1 MKIKHCLP
9 AFGMVLI
16 SYCTY
21 AQAPAANSKPKDTTI
36 QPGTRQLKDVTV
48 TARKPFVETRLDRTI
63 VNVDALISNAGTTA
77 LDVLE
82 KSPGVMVDQ
91 DGNISL
97 LGKSGVTI
105 YIDDKPAYLS
115 GNDLAAYLRSL
126 PSGSLEAIELMPVP
140 PARYDAAGNAGV
152 INIRTKKLKRRGFN
166 GNIST
171 AYHQGVYPRSFNSLN
186 LNVRNNAF
194 NYFLS
199 AGYNYSRNFSDLL
212 IERSYTNDDGSP
224 RSGFS
229 QYSFIRRQDRS
240 PSVKIGMDYYM
251 DKFTTIGIVLNGISR
266 RGKGLVNNNSFL
278 YNPAHQL
285 DSLVT
290 ADNQDK
296 RALDRGAVNL
306 NYRHQYGSTG
316 RELAVDLDY
325 IRNSSE
331 ATQLFKN
338 ASYYADSSLKTR
350 DDLRGRIPSGIN
362 IYSAK
367 ADYTYPLSAAVR
379 FETGLKTSYIATDNR
394 ADYEVTIDG
403 ITTPDY
409 DKTNHFIYHENI
421 NAAYLSFRNE
431 MGKLSL
437 QAGLRVENTVMRGE
451 QLGNAVK
458 EDSAFKRNYTNL
470 FPTFYLSYKTDS
482 VATNQFVLSYSKR
495 IERPGFNDLN
505 PFISP
510 LDKFMYYVGNPFI
523 QPVISHSLDLS
534 WIYLNMITGKINYS
548 HYKGEIGE
556 TIEVRGDRFYSRPA
570 NVGKSDY
577 LSFSANADLQPF
589 KWFFIHWFGIAEYCR
604 FKADLYGNALDVDGV
619 NYVTNI
625 TLQAKLSKGW
635 NAEVTG
641 MYRSDITTQ
650 QFVLGDYWTMGCALE
665 KKILSDKGS
674 LKLMVNDLFYTRL
687 NYGDINFLTNARG
700 NYRNKGD
707 TRVAGLTFTYNFGK
721 SYEKRDRSIGGADAE
736 QQRIR

>member
-1 MKIKHCLP
+1 MKITNCLP
-9 AFGMVLI
+9 AIGMVLI
-16 SYCTY
+16 TYCSY
-21 AQAPAANSKPKDTTI
+21 AQQAPVSANKPKDTTI
-36 QPGTRQLKDVTV
+36 QLKDITI
-48 TARKPFVETRLDRTI
+48 TGRKPLVETRLDRTI
-63 VNVDALISNAGTTA
+63 VNVDALISNAGTSA

-82 KSPGVMVDQ
+82 KSPGVLVDQ

-105 YIDDKPAYLS
+105 FIDDKPTYLS

-152 INIRTKKLKRRGFN
+152 INIRTKKLKRKGFN
-166 GNIST
+166 GNLST
-171 AYHQGVYPRSFNSLN
+171 AYNQGIYPRTYNNLN
-186 LNVRNNAF
+186 LNIRNDAF
-194 NYFLS
+194 NYFLT
-199 AGYNYSRNFSDLL
+199 AGYNYTGNFSDLL
-212 IERSYTNDDGSP
+212 IERSYFNDDHSL

-229 QYSFIRRQDRS
+229 QYSFIRRQEKA
-240 PSVKIGMDYYM
+240 PSLKMGMDYYM
-251 DKFTTIGIVLNGISR
+251 DKYTTIGIVLQGITR
-266 RGKGLVNNNSFL
+266 RAKIQVDNNSFL
-278 YNPAHQL
+278 YNPSHKL

-290 ADNQDK
+290 ADNEDR
-296 RALDRGAVNL
+296 RALDRGAVNF
-306 NYRHQYGSTG
+306 NYRHQYGTTG

-338 ASYYADSSLKTR
+338 ASFYADSTLKSR
-350 DDLRGRIPSGIN
+350 DDLHGRIPSAIN

-367 ADYTYPLSAAVR
+367 ADYTYPLSIAAKIEGGV
-379 FETGLKTSYIATDNR
+379 KTSYISTDNK
-394 ADYEVTIDG
+394 AQYEITIDG

-421 NAAYLSFRNE
+421 NAAYLNYRNE
-431 MGKLSL
+431 KGKVSV
-437 QAGLRVENTVMRGE
+437 QAGLRLENTVMKGE

-470 FPTFYLSYKTDS
+470 FPTLYLSYKTDS
-482 VATNQFVLSYSKR
+482 AATHQFVLSYSKR

-534 WIYLNMITGKINYS
+534 WIYRNLLTGKVNYS

-577 LSFSANADLQPF
+577 LSFSMNADPQLA
-589 KWFFIHWFGIAEYCR
+589 KWLFIHWFGIAEYCR
-604 FKADLYGNALDVDGV
+604 FNAELYGNRLRVDGM

-625 TLQAKLSKGW
+625 TIQCKLPKGW
-635 NAEVTG
+635 NAELTG

-650 QFVLGDYWTMGCALE
+650 QFVLGDYWAMGCALE
-665 KKILSDKGS
+665 KKILKTKGS
-674 LKLMVNDLFYTRL
+674 LKLTINDLFYSRL

-707 TRVAGLTFTYNFGK
+707 SRVAGLSFTYSFGK
-721 SYEKRDRSIGGADAE
+721 SYEKRDRRVGGADAE

>member
-1 MKIKHCLP
+1 MKIRSCLP
-9 AFGMVLI
+9 ALGMVLTTYC
-16 SYCTY
+16 SY
-21 AQAPAANSKPKDTTI
+21 AQQAPASGSQPKDTV
-36 QPGTRQLKDVTV
+36 QPVVKQLKDVTV
-48 TARKPFVETRLDRTI
+48 TGRKPLIETRLDRTI
-63 VNVDALISNAGTTA
+63 VNVDALISNAGTSA

-82 KSPGVMVDQ
+82 KSPGVLVDQ

-97 LGKSGVTI
+97 MGKSGVTI
-105 YIDDKPAYLS
+105 FIDDKPTYLS

-126 PSGSLEAIELMPVP
+126 PSGTLEAIELMPIP
-140 PARYDAAGNAGV
+140 PAKYDAAGNAGV

-171 AYHQGVYPRSFNSLN
+171 AYQQGVYPRSFNSLN
-186 LNVRNNAF
+186 LNIRNNNF

-199 AGYNYSRNFSDLL
+199 AGYNYNSNFSDLL

-224 RSGFS
+224 KSGFS
-229 QYSFIRRQDRS
+229 QFSFIRRQDRS
-240 PSVKIGMDYYM
+240 PSLKAGIDYYM
-251 DKFTTIGIVLNGISR
+251 DKYTTIGITLNGISR
-266 RGKGLVNNNSFL
+266 RFRGLVSNNSFL
-278 YNPAHQL
+278 YDPSHKL
-285 DSLVT
+285 DSIVT

-296 RALDRGAVNL
+296 RALDRGGVNL
-306 NYRHQYGSTG
+306 NYRRQYGNTG
-316 RELAVDLDY
+316 RELAIDLDY
-325 IRNSSE
+325 IHNSSE

-338 ASYYADSSLKTR
+338 ASFYADSTPKTR
-350 DDLRGRIPSGIN
+350 DDLHGRIPSGIN
-362 IYSAK
+362 IYGAK
-367 ADYTYPLSAAVR
+367 ADYTHPLTKDLR
-379 FETGLKTSYIATDNR
+379 FETGVKTSYISTDNK
-394 ADYEVTIDG
+394 ADYEVTIG
-403 ITTPDY
+403 NITTPDY

-421 NAAYLSFRNE
+421 NAAYINIRNE
-431 MGKLSL
+431 AGKVSM
-437 QAGLRVENTVMRGE
+437 QAGLRIENTVMKGE

-458 EDSAFKRNYTNL
+458 QDSSFKRNYTNL
-470 FPTFYLSYKTDS
+470 FPTVYLSYKTDS
-482 VATNQFVLSYSKR
+482 SATHQFVLAYSKR

-510 LDKFMYYVGNPFI
+510 LDKFMFYVGNPFI

-534 WIYLNMITGKINYS
+534 WIYRSMITGKVNYS

-577 LSFSANADLQPF
+577 LSFSVNADLQPF
-589 KWFFIHWFGIAEYCR
+589 KWASVHWFGIAEYCR
-604 FKADLYGNALDVDGV
+604 FNADLYGNPLNVDGV

-635 NAEVTG
+635 NAELTG

-650 QFVLGDYWTMGCALE
+650 QFVLGDYWIMGCALE
-665 KKILSDKGS
+665 KKILGGKGS
-674 LKLMVNDLFYTRL
+674 LKLAVNDLFYSRL

-700 NYRNKGD
+700 KYRNKAD

-721 SYEKRDRSIGGADAE
+721 SYEKRSRSAGGADAE

>member
-1 MKIKHCLP
+1 MKIKNCLP

-21 AQAPAANSKPKDTTI
+21 AQTPASNNKPKDTVL
-36 QPGTRQLKDVTV
+36 PGTRQLKDVTV
-48 TARKPFVETRLDRTI
+48 TGRKPLVETRLDRTI
-63 VNVDALISNAGTTA
+63 VNVDALISNGGTSA

-105 YIDDKPAYLS
+105 YIDDKPTYLS

-126 PSGSLEAIELMPVP
+126 PSGSLEAIELMPIP

-152 INIRTKKLKRRGFN
+152 INIRTKKLKRQGFN
-166 GNIST
+166 GNFST
-171 AYHQGVYPRSFNSLN
+171 SYHQGVYPRSFNSLN

-194 NYFLS
+194 NFFLN
-199 AGYNYSRNFSDLL
+199 AGYNRTNSFSDLL
-212 IERSYTNDDGSP
+212 IERSYLNDDGSL

-229 QYSFIRRQDRS
+229 QFSFIRRKDRS
-240 PSVKIGMDYYM
+240 PSLKIGADYYM
-251 DKFTTIGIVLNGISR
+251 DKYTTIGIVLNGVSR
-266 RGKGLVNNNSFL
+266 TGTGLVNNNSFL
-278 YNPAHQL
+278 YNPVHQL

-290 ADNQDK
+290 ADNVDK
-296 RALDRGAVNL
+296 RTFDRGGVNL

-325 IRNSSE
+325 IHNSSE

-338 ASYYADSSLKTR
+338 ASYYPDSSLKSR
-350 DDLRGRIPSGIN
+350 DDLHGRIPSGIN

-367 ADYTYPLSAAVR
+367 ADYTHPLSAGAR
-379 FETGLKTSYIATDNR
+379 FETGLKTSYISTDNK
-394 ADYEVTIDG
+394 ADYQVTINAL
-403 ITTPDY
+403 TTPDY

-431 MGKLSL
+431 VGKISV

-458 EDSAFKRNYTNL
+458 QDSAFKRNYTNL

-482 VATNQFVLSYSKR
+482 AATHQFVLAYSKR

-534 WIYLNMITGKINYS
+534 WIYRNMLTGKINYS
-548 HYKGEIGE
+548 HYRGEIGE
-556 TIEVRGDRFYSRPA
+556 TIEVQGDRFYSRPA

-577 LSFSANADLQPF
+577 LSLSANADLQPF

-604 FKADLYGNALDVDGV
+604 FKADLYGNNLDVDGM

-635 NAEVTG
+635 NAEITG
-641 MYRSDITTQ
+641 MYRSDIITQ
-650 QFVLGDYWTMGCALE
+650 QFVLGDYWTMGFAVE
-665 KKILSDKGS
+665 KKILSNKGS
-674 LKLMVNDLFYTRL
+674 LKFIVNDLFYSRL
-687 NYGDINFLTNARG
+687 NYGNINFLTNARG
-700 NYRNKGD
+700 NYRNKAD
-707 TRVAGLTFTYNFGK
+707 TRVAGLTFIYNFGK
-721 SYEKRDRSIGGADAE
+721 SYEKRDRNVGGADAE

>member
-1 MKIKHCLP
+1 MKIKNCLP

-21 AQAPAANSKPKDTTI
+21 AQVPASNNKPKDTVL
-36 QPGTRQLKDVTV
+36 PGTRQLKDVTV
-48 TARKPFVETRLDRTI
+48 TGRKPLVETRLDRTI
-63 VNVDALISNAGTTA
+63 VNVDALISNAGTSA

-82 KSPGVMVDQ
+82 KSPGVLVDQ

-105 YIDDKPAYLS
+105 YIDDKPTYLS

-126 PSGSLEAIELMPVP
+126 PSGSLETIELMPIP

-152 INIRTKKLKRRGFN
+152 INIRTKKLKRQGFN

-171 AYHQGVYPRSFNSLN
+171 AYQQGVYARSFNSLN

-194 NYFLS
+194 NFFLN
-199 AGYNYSRNFSDLL
+199 AGYNYGRNYSDLL
-212 IERSYTNDDGSP
+212 IERSYLNNDGSL

-229 QYSFIRRQDRS
+229 QFSFIRRQNHS
-240 PSVKIGMDYYM
+240 PSLKIGADYYM
-251 DKFTTIGIVLNGISR
+251 DKYTTIGIVLNGISNR
-266 RGKGLVNNNSFL
+266 NKGLVSNNSFL
-278 YNPAHQL
+278 YNPVHQL

-290 ADNQDK
+290 ADNEDK
-296 RALDRGAVNL
+296 RALDRGGVNL
-306 NYRHQYGSTG
+306 NYRHQYSTTG

-325 IRNSSE
+325 IHNSST

-338 ASYYADSSLKTR
+338 ASYYPDSSLKTR
-350 DDLRGRIPSGIN
+350 DDLHGSIPSGIN

-367 ADYTYPLSAAVR
+367 ADYTHPLSAGAR
-379 FETGLKTSYIATDNR
+379 FETGLKTSYISTDNK
-394 ADYEVTIDG
+394 ADYKVTINAL
-403 ITTPDY
+403 TMPDY

-431 MGKLSL
+431 VGKVSV

-458 EDSAFKRNYTNL
+458 QDSAFKRNYTNL

-482 VATNQFVLSYSKR
+482 VATHQFVLAYSKR

-534 WIYLNMITGKINYS
+534 WIYRNMITAKINYS

-556 TIEVRGDRFYSRPA
+556 TIEVQGDRFYSRPA

-577 LSFSANADLQPF
+577 LSVSGNADLQPL
-589 KWFFIHWFGIAEYCR
+589 KWFAIHWFGIAEYCR
-604 FKADLYGNALDVDGV
+604 FKADLYGNKLDVDGM

-635 NAEVTG
+635 NTEITG
-641 MYRSDITTQ
+641 MYRSDIITQ
-650 QFVLGDYWTMGCALE
+650 QFVLGNFWTMGFAVE
-665 KKILSDKGS
+665 KKILGNKGS
-674 LKLMVNDLFYTRL
+674 LKFAVNDLFYSRI
-687 NYGDINFLTNARG
+687 NYGNINFLTNARG

-721 SYEKRDRSIGGADAE
+721 SYEKRDRNVGGADAE
-736 QQRIR
+736 QQRIQ